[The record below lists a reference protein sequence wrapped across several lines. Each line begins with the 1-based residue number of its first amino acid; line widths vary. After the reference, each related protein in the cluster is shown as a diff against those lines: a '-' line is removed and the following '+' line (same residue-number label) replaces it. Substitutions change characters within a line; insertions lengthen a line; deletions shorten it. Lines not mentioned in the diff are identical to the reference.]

1 MSKMRQVIEHNKCRR
16 LLISVFVMILCIPL
30 AFAQQKVKV
39 TGRIVDQK
47 TQEPLI
53 GVSVVERG
61 SSNGIMSDLNGR
73 YQLNVSKGATLIFTY
88 VGYQTVQKVAN
99 TPIINV
105 VLAEDAKILDEVVVV
120 GYGVQKKSSL
130 TGSVSQVKSE
140 DMQART
146 ITTAGQALQGKTAG
160 VEVLSASARPG
171 SSPTIRIRG
180 ISSNGSSDP
189 LFVVDG
195 RIASDIGGIDPN
207 DIESMEVLKDAS
219 SAAIY
224 GSRAGNG
231 VVLITTK
238 RGKGNGKISYD
249 FQFSSQSLN
258 KVPKV
263 MNAEQYIDYY
273 VDAGKLTE
281 TGVYKYWDGVTNT
294 DWTKVAFENS
304 IMMRHNLTFQ
314 SGSDR
319 GSVYTS
325 LTYLDNNGMVVGNSD
340 TYKRLTGMINVDYNI
355 KPWLELGS
363 NNQIEY
369 YKVKTVS
376 EGSEYG
382 SLLLSVLQ
390 LDPLTKATYSTN
402 DMPENMKTILNGGSA
417 YATLLSDGNGNYYGV
432 SPFVTSENLN
442 PLIMR
447 DRSFTDNRGF
457 NINGSTFINFKP
469 IKGLVVT
476 SRLGYRLAATESYG
490 YSNDYWANSLAH
502 QKFMSVNST
511 ASTPS
516 YFQWENFAN
525 YTRTFGKHTV
535 TAMVGTHYSESR
547 SFYVTG
553 SITGADDDLGVK
565 QDDPLFYYF
574 AYATGSATKAVSGG
588 EPIYTRNLSYFGRLN
603 YDYQNKYLAQFSLR
617 ADAADSSVLPI
628 DKRWGYFP
636 AFSLGWVLSE
646 ENFMKSTSNWLSNL
660 KLRFSWGQNGSTA
673 SLGGYSYANVISSTG
688 SYPFGSDTTYSYGY
702 LPSSTGNN
710 QLKWETS
717 EQTNIGFDSRFLNNR
732 LSLTVDYFTK
742 KTKDLIVT
750 GITPSTIVGNT
761 ASPVN
766 AGNVTNKGL
775 EVELGWQD
783 HIRDFRYGIRAN
795 IATLKNEVTYIHES
809 LDAINGAT
817 FHTYGAITRFEK
829 GQPAWY
835 FYGYKFTGIDSKTG
849 DPTFEDLDDNHV
861 ITEADKTK
869 IGKGLPDFTYGM
881 TLTAAWKGFDFI
893 LFGTGSKGNDI
904 YCCLDRA
911 DYMVNKLTEFT
922 ADRWTS
928 SHTNATRPR
937 AGANDMAKYYTSSA
951 SVYDGSYFKIKQIQL
966 GYSFPIQWLKKLAIG
981 SLRIYGSLE
990 DFITFTKYKGF
1001 DPEVTGVGSSLGVD
1015 KGSYPTSKKVV
1026 CGLSI
1031 TF

>member
-1 MSKMRQVIEHNKCRR
+1 MGQSLKHYECRR
-16 LLISVFVMILCIPL
+16 LVLLVFIMLMCIPH
-30 AFAQQKVKV
+30 AFAQQKFKV
-39 TGRIVDQK
+39 SGRIVDQK
-47 TQEPLI
+47 TQDPLI
-53 GVSVVERG
+53 GVSIMEKG
-61 SSNGIMSDLNGR
+61 TSNGIMSDLNGH
-73 YQLNVSKGATLIFTY
+73 YALTVNKGATLIFTY

-99 TPIINV
+99 TPILNIS
-105 VLAEDAKILDEVVVV
+105 LSEDSKTLDEVVVV
-120 GYGVQKKSSL
+120 GYGVQKRSSL

-140 DMQART
+140 DMVART

-195 RIASDIGGIDPN
+195 RISSDISGIDPN
-207 DIESMEVLKDAS
+207 DIESMEVLKDAA

-238 RGKGNGKISYD
+238 KGKGNGKITYD
-249 FQFSSQSLN
+249 FQLTSQSLS

-273 VDAGKLTE
+273 IDAGKLTE
-281 TGVYKYWDGVTNT
+281 TGVYKYWDGKTNT
-294 DWTKVAFENS
+294 DWTKVAFESS
-304 IMMRHNLTFQ
+304 IMQRHNLTFQ
-314 SGSDR
+314 SGGDK
-319 GSVYTS
+319 GSLYTS
-325 LTYLDNNGMVVGNSD
+325 LTYLDNNGMVVGNND
-340 TYKRLTGMINVDYNI
+340 IYKRFTGMVNADYNI
-355 KPWLELGS
+355 KPWLELGT

-369 YKVKTVS
+369 YKMRTVS
-376 EGSEYG
+376 EGSEYN

-390 LDPLTKATYSTN
+390 LDPLTKATYTVN
-402 DMPENMKTILNGGSA
+402 DMPDNMKTILNGGSA
-417 YATLLSDGNGNYYGV
+417 YATLLSDGKGNYYGV
-432 SPFVTSENLN
+432 SPFATNENLN

-447 DRSFTDNRGF
+447 DRSFSDNRGF
-457 NINGSTFINFKP
+457 NINGSTFLNFKP

-476 SRLGYRLAATESYG
+476 SRLGYLLSATETYG
-490 YSNDYWANSLAH
+490 YSNDYWANTISH
-502 QKFMSVNST
+502 QKFMSVNAAT
-511 ASTPS
+511 TTPT

-525 YTRTFGKHTV
+525 YTFSLGKHTI
-535 TAMVGTHYSESR
+535 TAMLGTHYSETR
-547 SFYVTG
+547 SFSLSG
-553 SITGADDDLGVK
+553 SITGSDTDLGVK
-565 QDDPLFYYF
+565 RDDPLFYYF
-574 AYATGSATKAVSGG
+574 AYATSSATKALSGG

-603 YDYQNKYLAQFSLR
+603 YNYENKYLAQFSLR
-617 ADAADSSVLPI
+617 ADAADNSVLPV

-646 ENFMKSTSNWLSNL
+646 EKFMKSTSDWLSTL
-660 KLRFSWGQNGSTA
+660 KLRLSWGQNGSTA
-673 SLGGYSYANVISSTG
+673 SLGNYLYDNVISSTG
-688 SYPFGSDTTYSYGY
+688 SYPFGNSLSYNYGY
-702 LPSSTGNN
+702 LPSSTGND

-717 EQTNIGFDSRFLNNR
+717 EQTDLGFDSYFLNNR
-732 LSLTVDYFTK
+732 LSLSFDYYTK

-766 AGNVTNKGL
+766 AGDITNKGV
-775 EVELGWQD
+775 EIELGWQD
-783 HIRDFRYGIRAN
+783 HISDFRYSIRGN
-795 IATLKNEVTYIHES
+795 IATLKNKVTYLHQT
-809 LDAINGAT
+809 LDAIDGTT
-817 FHTYGAITRFEK
+817 FHTYGAITRFKK

-849 DPTFEDLDDNHV
+849 DPTFEDTYKDGT
-861 ITEADKTK
+861 ITDKDKTY
-869 IGKGLPDFTYGM
+869 IGKGIPDFTYGI
-881 TLTAAWKGFDFI
+881 TLTAAWKGLDFI
-893 LFGTGSKGNDI
+893 VFGTGSKGNDI
-904 YCCLDRA
+904 YSCLDRA

-928 SHTNATRPR
+928 SHTNGTRPR
-937 AGANDMAKYYTSSA
+937 AGANDMSKYFTSSA

-966 GYSFPIQWLKKLAIG
+966 GYSLPASLLKKICI
-981 SLRIYGSLE
+981 SNLRIYGSLE
-990 DFITFTKYKGF
+990 DFFTFTKYKGF
-1001 DPEVTGVGSSLGVD
+1001 DPEVTGVGSALGVD

-1026 CGLSI
+1026 CGISI

>member
-1 MSKMRQVIEHNKCRR
+1 MGQSLKHYECRR
-16 LLISVFVMILCIPL
+16 LVLLVFIMLMCIPH
-30 AFAQQKVKV
+30 AFAQQKFKV
-39 TGRIVDQK
+39 SGRIVDQK
-47 TQEPLI
+47 TQDPLI
-53 GVSVVERG
+53 GVSIMEKG
-61 SSNGIMSDLNGR
+61 TSNGIMSDLNGH
-73 YQLNVSKGATLIFTY
+73 YALTVNKGATLIFTY

-99 TPIINV
+99 TPILNIT
-105 VLAEDAKILDEVVVV
+105 LSEDSKTLDEVVVV
-120 GYGVQKKSSL
+120 GYGVQKRSSL

-140 DMQART
+140 DMVART

-195 RIASDIGGIDPN
+195 RISSDISGIDPN
-207 DIESMEVLKDAS
+207 DIESMEVLKDAA

-238 RGKGNGKISYD
+238 KGKGNGKITYD
-249 FQFSSQSLN
+249 FQLTSQSLS

-273 VDAGKLTE
+273 IDAGKLTE
-281 TGVYKYWDGVTNT
+281 TGVYKYWDGKTNT
-294 DWTKVAFENS
+294 DWTKVAFESS
-304 IMMRHNLTFQ
+304 IMQRHNLTFQ
-314 SGSDR
+314 SGGDK
-319 GSVYTS
+319 GSLYTS
-325 LTYLDNNGMVVGNSD
+325 LTYLDNNGMVVGNND
-340 TYKRLTGMINVDYNI
+340 IYKRFTGMVNADYNI
-355 KPWLELGS
+355 KPWLELGT

-369 YKVKTVS
+369 YKMRTVS
-376 EGSEYG
+376 EGSEYN

-390 LDPLTKATYSTN
+390 LDPLTKATYTVN
-402 DMPENMKTILNGGSA
+402 DMPDNMKTILNGGSA
-417 YATLLSDGNGNYYGV
+417 YATLLSDGKGNYYGV
-432 SPFVTSENLN
+432 SPFATNENLN

-447 DRSFTDNRGF
+447 DRSFSDNRGF
-457 NINGSTFINFKP
+457 NINGSTFLNFKP

-476 SRLGYRLAATESYG
+476 SRLGYLLSATETYG
-490 YSNDYWANSLAH
+490 YSNDYWANTISH
-502 QKFMSVNST
+502 QKFMSVNAAT
-511 ASTPS
+511 TTPT

-525 YTRTFGKHTV
+525 YTFSLGKHTI
-535 TAMVGTHYSESR
+535 TAMLGTHYSETR
-547 SFYVTG
+547 SFGLTG
-553 SITGADDDLGVK
+553 SITGSDTDLGVK
-565 QDDPLFYYF
+565 RDDPLFYYF
-574 AYATGSATKAVSGG
+574 AYATSSATKALSGG

-603 YDYQNKYLAQFSLR
+603 YNYENKYLAQFSLR
-617 ADAADSSVLPI
+617 ADAADNSVLPI

-646 ENFMKSTSNWLSNL
+646 EKFMKNTSDWLSTL
-660 KLRFSWGQNGSTA
+660 KLRLSWGQNGSTA
-673 SLGGYSYANVISSTG
+673 SLGNYLYDNVISSTG
-688 SYPFGSDTTYSYGY
+688 SYPFGNSLSYNYGY
-702 LPSSTGNN
+702 LPSSTGND

-717 EQTNIGFDSRFLNNR
+717 EQTDLGFDSYFLNNR
-732 LSLTVDYFTK
+732 LSLSFDYYTK

-766 AGNVTNKGL
+766 AGDITNKGV
-775 EVELGWQD
+775 EIELGWQD
-783 HIRDFRYGIRAN
+783 HIRDFRYSIRGN
-795 IATLKNEVTYIHES
+795 IATLKNKVTYLHQT
-809 LDAINGAT
+809 LDAIDGTT
-817 FHTYGAITRFEK
+817 FHTYGAITRFKK

-849 DPTFEDLDDNHV
+849 DPTFEDTNKDGT
-861 ITEADKTK
+861 ITDKDKTY
-869 IGKGLPDFTYGM
+869 IGKGIPDFTYGI
-881 TLTAAWKGFDFI
+881 TLTAAWKGLDFI
-893 LFGTGSKGNDI
+893 VFGTGSKGNDI
-904 YCCLDRA
+904 YSCLDRA

-928 SHTNATRPR
+928 SHTNGTRPR
-937 AGANDMAKYYTSSA
+937 AGANDMSKYFTSSA

-966 GYSFPIQWLKKLAIG
+966 GYSLPASLLKKICI
-981 SLRIYGSLE
+981 SNLRIYGSLE
-990 DFITFTKYKGF
+990 DFFTFTKYKGF
-1001 DPEVTGVGSSLGVD
+1001 DPEVTGVGSALGVD

-1026 CGLSI
+1026 CGISI